1 MPLHQDPTRFP
12 DGERR
17 AAALLLGLGAAGV
30 LATCVSYVLAGAP
43 AALPGGAPDFDT
55 LKARLIDLRLR
66 ARRALEAMLPALRD
80 GL

>member
-17 AAALLLGLGAAGV
+17 AAAWLLGLGAAGV

-43 AALPGGAPDFDT
+43 AALPSVIS
-55 LKARLIDLRLR
+55 R
-66 ARRALEAMLPALRD
+66 
-80 GL
+80 